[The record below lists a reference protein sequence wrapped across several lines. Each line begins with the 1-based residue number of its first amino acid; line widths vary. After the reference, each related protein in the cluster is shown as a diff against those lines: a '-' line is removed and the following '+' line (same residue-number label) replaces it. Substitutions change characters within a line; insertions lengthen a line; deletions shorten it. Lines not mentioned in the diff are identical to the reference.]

1 MTAYPLQYLVLS
13 VAVHGQG
20 HYLLYNFFTVEGRVL
35 AILFIYIYIY
45 IYIYSCL
52 NIFIYGIKVC
62 SRRLVICEISR
73 SQLVKSIHI
82 LLQLIITACRLG
94 FF

>member
-20 HYLLYNFFTVEGRVL
+20 HYYLFYIFFTVEGRVL

-45 IYIYSCL
+45 IYIYLQYIYIYIYSCL
-52 NIFIYGIKVC
+52 NIFIYGIKVFT
-62 SRRLVICEISR
+62 SPRNL
-73 SQLVKSIHI
+73 
-82 LLQLIITACRLG
+82 
-94 FF
+94 